1 MKHEASARVLA
12 MFRITGETQVY
23 EPVRTTSKGT
33 FHVLVVLYSLL
44 VTPDQEE
51 HVELSSAQK
60 RRARGSEE

>member
-51 HVELSSAQK
+51 HV
-60 RRARGSEE
+60 

>member
-33 FHVLVVLYSLL
+33 FHVPVVLYSLL

-51 HVELSSAQK
+51 HVELS
-60 RRARGSEE
+60 RRAEEKGERQ

>member
-1 MKHEASARVLA
+1 MEHEASARVLA

-51 HVELSSAQK
+51 HVELSK
-60 RRARGSEE
+60 RAEEKGERQ

>member
-1 MKHEASARVLA
+1 

-51 HVELSSAQK
+51 HVELSK
-60 RRARGSEE
+60 RAEEKRERQ